1 MIENRNQNTTESES
15 GSGYLPADQETDLPR
30 FASSPALND
39 TQGYFAADS
48 YTHNGT
54 PKPPSQLYHE
64 TAARVRAR
72 RRSTRRNQK
81 IEWAWVII
89 AVTLLIVI
97 MVVGVSIVAILRNG
111 ENEQNVIPTADA
123 NVAVLPT
130 AVNMR
135 TENNGVAVG
144 QSVILD
150 DGSSIILQP
159 WDGQSRFTVLL
170 VGLDRRPGETG
181 LAYRTDTMLL
191 FSLEPS
197 TNTLGIL
204 SIPRDL
210 YVEVPG
216 YSQRQRVNSAMVL
229 GEIQQPG
236 YGPTLA
242 MMTIQRNLG
251 IRVHEYLAVDFQ
263 AFIDLVDAIGGIEVS
278 TEYTINDRAYPDMN
292 FGYDPFYLP
301 AGTHQLN
308 GYDALRFART
318 RHGDNDI
325 ERAKRQQQT
334 IFAIR
339 DRILN
344 FEILPQLIV
353 HAPSLLRSWEDN
365 VYTGL
370 SLDQMI
376 QLALYLREIPT
387 ENMRTGVIDFSY
399 IRSWRTNDGSDVLI
413 LNQTTISNLMAQVF
427 GVNYAQ

>member
-1 MIENRNQNTTESES
+1 MMENRNAKPTSSES
-15 GSGYLPADQETDLPR
+15 GPYYPTANQQHNLPQIN
-30 FASSPALND
+30 SSPVFSD
-39 TQGYFAADS
+39 TQGYFAVDN
-48 YTHNGT
+48 TQQGGNPT
-54 PKPPSQLYHE
+54 PPTPLYHE

-72 RRSTRRNQK
+72 RRTSRRNK
-81 IEWAWVII
+81 GIEWAWVII
-89 AVTLLIVI
+89 ALTLLVVI
-97 MVVGVSIVAILRNG
+97 MVFGVSIVAILQNAG
-111 ENEQNVIPTADA
+111 TEQEVIPTADA
-123 NVAVLPT
+123 NIAALPT
-130 AVNMR
+130 AVNLR
-135 TENNGVAVG
+135 TENSGVAIG

-150 DGSSIILQP
+150 DGSSIVLQP
-159 WDGQSRFTVLL
+159 WDGQSRFTVLV

-181 LAYRTDTMLL
+181 LAYRTDTILL
-191 FSLEPS
+191 ISLDPATDS
-197 TNTLGIL
+197 LGIL

-263 AFIDLVDAIGGIEVS
+263 AFIDLVNAIGGIEV
-278 TEYTINDRAYPDMN
+278 TTNYVINDRAYPDMN

-318 RHGDNDI
+318 RHGDSDI
-325 ERAKRQQQT
+325 ERAGRQQQT

-353 HAPSLLRSWEDN
+353 HAPSLLNSWEDN

-370 SLDQMI
+370 NLDQMI
-376 QLALYLREIPT
+376 QLALYLKDIPT
-387 ENMRTGVIDFSY
+387 ENINTGVIDYTY
-399 IRSWRTNDGSDVLI
+399 IRNWRTNDGSDVLI
-413 LNQTTISNLMAQVF
+413 LNQTAISTLMGQVF
-427 GVNYAQ
+427 GPNYAQ

>member
-1 MIENRNQNTTESES
+1 MIENRDENSTASES
-15 GSGYLPADQETDLPR
+15 SSYYPAANREHDLPR
-30 FASSPALND
+30 FTSTPLLSD
-39 TQGYFAADS
+39 TQGYFAADNPQS
-48 YTHNGT
+48 ST
-54 PKPPSQLYHE
+54 PTPPTPLYHE

-72 RRSTRRNQK
+72 RRASRRNK
-81 IEWAWVII
+81 GIEWAWVII
-89 AVTLLIVI
+89 AATLLVVI
-97 MVVGVSIVAILRNG
+97 MVVGVSIVAIL
-111 ENEQNVIPTADA
+111 QNAGDAQEVIPTADA
-123 NVAVLPT
+123 NIAALPT
-130 AVNMR
+130 AVNLR
-135 TENNGVAVG
+135 TENTDVTVG

-150 DGSSIILQP
+150 DGSSIVLQP

-191 FSLEPS
+191 VSLDPA
-197 TNTLGIL
+197 TNSLGIL

-278 TEYTINDRAYPDMN
+278 IDYTINDRAYPDMN

-308 GYDALRFART
+308 GYNALRFART

-353 HAPSLLRSWEDN
+353 HAPSLLNSWEDN

-376 QLALYLREIPT
+376 QLALYLRDIPV
-387 ENMRTGVIDFSY
+387 ENIGTGVIDFSY
-399 IRSWRTNDGSDVLI
+399 LRNWRTNDGSDVLI

-427 GVNYAQ
+427 GTNYAQ

>member
-1 MIENRNQNTTESES
+1 MIENRDENNIMSDDGANAITQRPLHDLTPFE
-15 GSGYLPADQETDLPR
+15 AD
-30 FASSPALND
+30 SSISD
-39 TQGYFAADS
+39 SRIYFADES
-48 YTHNGT
+48 NQYTVKPT
-54 PKPPSQLYHE
+54 PPPPLYHE
-64 TAARVRAR
+64 TAARARAR
-72 RRSTRRNQK
+72 RRVSRQNK
-81 IEWAWVII
+81 GMEWAWVII
-89 AVTLLIVI
+89 AVTLLGVVF
-97 MVVGVSIVAILRNG
+97 MVGVGVVALLQNASA
-111 ENEQNVIPTADA
+111 EQEVMPTAVA
-123 NVAVLPT
+123 NVAALPT

-135 TENNGVAVG
+135 TASNDVVVG

-150 DGSSIILQP
+150 DGSSIVLQP
-159 WDGQSRFTVLL
+159 WDGQSRFTVLA
-170 VGLDRRPGETG
+170 VGLDRRPEETG
-181 LAYRTDTMLL
+181 IAYRTDTMLL
-191 FSLEPS
+191 ISIDPA
-197 TNTLGIL
+197 TNSMGIL

-216 YSQRQRVNSAMVL
+216 YSQRQRVNTAMVL

-242 MMTIQRNLG
+242 MLTTQRNLG

-263 AFIDLVDAIGGIEVS
+263 AFVDIVDAIGGIEIS
-278 TEYTINDRAYPDMN
+278 IDYTINDTRYPDMN
-292 FGYDPFYLP
+292 YGYDPFYLQ

-353 HAPSLLRSWEDN
+353 HSPSLLSSWEDN

-376 QLALYLREIPT
+376 QLTLYLKDIPS
-387 ENMRTGVIDFSY
+387 ENMRTGVIDYNYLRDWKAS
-399 IRSWRTNDGSDVLI
+399 DGSDVLI
-413 LNQTTISNLMAQVF
+413 LNQSAISTLMSQVF
-427 GVNYAQ
+427 GPNYAQ